1 MNIYKFFR
9 PLVFSLN
16 PEFSHNLAIK
26 FLKST
31 PNFAILFCLNRK
43 YKNLQNK
50 VCNIDFDNPIGLAA
64 GFDKNAEIAHVL
76 AKFGFGFLEVGTVT
90 PKAQLGNAKPRIFR
104 LIRDRA
110 IINRLGFNNKGADYF
125 ANNVEKIL
133 FESLDK
139 KLVFGVNI
147 GKNKDSVDGLE
158 DYLSLMQKFYIKA
171 PYITINISSPN
182 TANLRDLQKDEQL
195 EIFLSAVMDKKNELK
210 EKCNRDTPIFLKIA
224 PDLTYEEQEKIANAV
239 IKYQIDGVII
249 SNTTISR
256 EFNLKSR
263 FASKEG
269 GLSGKPLFEK
279 SNEILCNFYRLT
291 EGKVPL
297 IGVGGVSCAAD
308 AYKKIKSG
316 ASLVQIYSAFIY
328 QGFGLVEK
336 IKKDLSKMVEK
347 DGFENI
353 SQAIG
358 ADVRKH
364 H

>member
-9 PLVFSLN
+9 PLVFLLN

-31 PNFAILFCLNRK
+31 PNFATLFCLNRK
-43 YKNLQNK
+43 YENLQTK
-50 VCNIDFDNPIGLAA
+50 VCNIEFDNPIGLAA
-64 GFDKNAEIAHVL
+64 GFDKNAEIVPVL

-90 PKAQLGNAKPRIFR
+90 PKAQLGNVKPRIFR

-110 IINRLGFNNKGADYF
+110 IINRLGFNNKGSDYF
-125 ANNVEKIL
+125 ANNVEQIL
-133 FESLDK
+133 FESVDK
-139 KLVFGVNI
+139 KLVFGINI
-147 GKNKDSVDGLE
+147 GKNKDSADGLK
-158 DYLSLMQKFYIKA
+158 DYLYLMQKFYIKA

-182 TANLRDLQKDEQL
+182 TANLRDLQKDEHL
-195 EIFLSAVMDKKNELK
+195 ESFLSGIMNKKNELK

-239 IKYQIDGVII
+239 LRYKIDGVII

-269 GLSGKPLFEK
+269 GLSGKPLFDK
-279 SNEILCNFYRLT
+279 SNEILCNFYKLT
-291 EGKVPL
+291 EGKIPL
-297 IGVGGVSCAAD
+297 IGVGGVFSAED
-308 AYKKIKSG
+308 AYQKIKSG

-328 QGFGLVEK
+328 RGFGLVER
-336 IKKDLSKMVEK
+336 IKKDLSKMVVE

-358 ADVRKH
+358 SNTK
-364 H
+364 